1 METCAKFQSAGS
13 FPHHVDVVNDDNACD
28 DDDYDGDD
36 DDDDDDVDEN

>member
-28 DDDYDGDD
+28 DDNGG
-36 DDDDDDVDEN
+36 DDDVDGGDVDEN